1 MSGAGV
7 RFGVSKAAPDR
18 VSAFSVQDSLW
29 GNYSCVLFRAGL
41 PKLFG
46 GWARS
51 FKSIFALFS

>member
-7 RFGVSKAAPDR
+7 RFGGSKAAPDR

-46 GWARS
+46 REGTLIQ
-51 FKSIFALFS
+51 SIFVLFS